1 VILAQ
6 VNSSSV
12 LQAMAL
18 DDAIALAA
26 YKGQQNLYT
35 IETQIDIAQMEFD
48 IKEMGFTIQK
58 DLALMEDSTKR
69 YIANLTKQY
78 KDAANDTDRQGIILQ
93 MISTGLGAYAAYT
106 TAGGPGSDIRMKK
119 NISSAD
125 REIEQ
130 FLDAIDAYQYEYKDP
145 NQPGADS
152 GLLIGIMAQDAERG
166 GPMGQSMVTPGP
178 HGKMLDQGHGM
189 AAVLAA
195 QANLHKRTKQLEGRA

>member
-1 VILAQ
+1 
-6 VNSSSV
+6 
-12 LQAMAL
+12 
-18 DDAIALAA
+18 
-26 YKGQQNLYT
+26 
-35 IETQIDIAQMEFD
+35 
-48 IKEMGFTIQK
+48 
-58 DLALMEDSTKR
+58 
-69 YIANLTKQY
+69 
-78 KDAANDTDRQGIILQ
+78 
-93 MISTGLGAYAAYT
+93 MISTGLAAYASYKT
-106 TAGGPGSDIRMKK
+106 GGLINSDIRMKK

-130 FLDAIDAYQYEYKDP
+130 FLDAIDAYKDP